1 MSGHEP
7 SNTPRSARAGVGGGL
22 AALVLAVLC
31 CAAPA
36 LATAGLLG
44 AVGTALAN
52 PIVLTVA
59 GLVAAAAVVTAL
71 VRGRRHH

>member
-1 MSGHEP
+1 MSSREP
-7 SNTPRSARAGVGGGL
+7 PNTPRSAWAGGL

-31 CAAPA
+31 CAAPV

-44 AVGTALAN
+44 AVGAVLAN
-52 PIVLTVA
+52 PIVLTLA

-71 VRGRRHH
+71 MRRRRHH